1 MLILA
6 GPREESEET
15 WPSESGLM
23 EQGRLASFLTQKD
36 FWRAKEG
43 LILALAKTSL
53 PFLSDKN
60 ELLDTEQS

>member
-15 WPSESGLM
+15 WPSEPGLM
-23 EQGRLASFLTQKD
+23 EQGRLASFLTQKG

-43 LILALAKTSL
+43 PILALAKTSL